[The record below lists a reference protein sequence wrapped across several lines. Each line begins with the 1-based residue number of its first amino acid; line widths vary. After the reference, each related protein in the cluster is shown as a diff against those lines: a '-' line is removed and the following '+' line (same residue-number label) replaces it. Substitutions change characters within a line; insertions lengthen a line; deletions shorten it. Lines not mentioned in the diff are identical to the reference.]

1 MRRTFET
8 EQLVICSLDF
18 LRKKRRRFE
27 QVLETEWD
35 LLVVDEAHHLEWSE
49 EAPAAPNTKWWKRWP
64 NRCQACC
71 C

>member
-1 MRRTFET
+1 M
-8 EQLVICSLDF
+8 ICSLDF

-27 QVLETEWD
+27 QVLEAEWD

-49 EAPAAPNTKWWKRWP
+49 EAPAAPTKWWKRWP
-64 NRCQACC
+64 NKYRACC